1 MSPEQPGSL
10 SNLRCPLFG
19 KQSDMRRLGLHTPRT
34 PEGGRWGTLTGR
46 VPSNLPSSCLPT
58 NMEVFLH
65 PQPAAIR
72 YNARAIMH
80 RNQPPSNASTKVA
93 TFNESPLSP

>member
-46 VPSNLPSSCLPT
+46 VPSNLPSSCLQYGGIPAPSTGSYKIQRKSHHASQPT
-58 NMEVFLH
+58 ALECFHQGGNV
-65 PQPAAIR
+65 
-72 YNARAIMH
+72 
-80 RNQPPSNASTKVA
+80 
-93 TFNESPLSP
+93 